1 MISQSQ
7 ICDLRL
13 LNSVVCVVEIKT
25 GLITEQLLTICLPES
40 HTRSHSH
47 THTHA
52 HTASSLTQSLGHIR
66 QIPFPYSEL
75 VMTDVGQLISD
86 GDNKQSFESNL
97 KPKVLSSLVWTQLS
111 APLLKANFATTALHS
126 R

>member
-1 MISQSQ
+1 MISQ
-7 ICDLRL
+7 ICDLCL

-47 THTHA
+47 THTN
-52 HTASSLTQSLGHIR
+52 TASSLTQSLGHIR

-75 VMTDVGQLISD
+75 VMTDVGQRISD

-97 KPKVLSSLVWTQLS
+97 KPQVLSSLVWTQLS
-111 APLLKANFATTALHS
+111 APLLKANFATAALHS